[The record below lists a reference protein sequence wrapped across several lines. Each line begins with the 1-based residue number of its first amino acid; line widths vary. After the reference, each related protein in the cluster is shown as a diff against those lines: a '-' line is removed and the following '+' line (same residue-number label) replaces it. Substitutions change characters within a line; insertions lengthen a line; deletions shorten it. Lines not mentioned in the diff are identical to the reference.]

1 MVILAQWRMLLDV
14 TPPTLGRV
22 FVHGQLVFEDERD
35 YNFTAK
41 LVRKRERE
49 GEGGRRREKG
59 GRGEGEE
66 TREEG
71 ARRREGRR
79 EGGRK

>member
-1 MVILAQWRMLLDV
+1 M

-49 GEGGRRREKG
+49 EEGREGGGRRDKG
-59 GRGEGEE
+59 GGS
-66 TREEG
+66 
-71 ARRREGRR
+71 
-79 EGGRK
+79 